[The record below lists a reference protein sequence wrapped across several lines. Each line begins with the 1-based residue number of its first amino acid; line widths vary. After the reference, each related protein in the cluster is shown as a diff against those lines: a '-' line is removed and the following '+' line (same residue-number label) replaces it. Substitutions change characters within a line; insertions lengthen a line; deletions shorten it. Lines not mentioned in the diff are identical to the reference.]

1 MSRRLS
7 MPERHPSKL
16 AFLNDRS
23 GSRITPQQTRNLIRN
38 IVGKE
43 IQQKSD

>member
-1 MSRRLS
+1 MIKITKMSRRLS

-23 GSRITPQQTRNLIRN
+23 GE
-38 IVGKE
+38 KA
-43 IQQKSD
+43 